1 MDKRRFMKKN
11 EGYSLIEMI
20 IVIAIIAILSAAA
33 MVTIS
38 IMHSAKAKEASSTL
52 EDSLSELQSN
62 AKGKMCVTGTVTDPT
77 NKVNQK
83 DYRFALAI
91 YKQDRKYYIIKGYYM
106 GTGDMDSASNYWFPA
121 DENVGAGKGTSLSSY
136 VTVRYFDSD
145 GTEKV
150 IGDLDTAAVYIVYDK
165 QGMCIHGTGKYQF
178 ARTLKQS
185 PFAVMTLN
193 KNGSHSSN

>member
-1 MDKRRFMKKN
+1 MEKRRFMKKN

-52 EDSLSELQSN
+52 EDSLYELQSN
-62 AKGKMCVTGTVTDPT
+62 AKGKMCFTGSESDPT
-77 NKVNQK
+77 NKKNQP
-83 DYRFALAI
+83 DYKFALAI
-91 YKQDRKYYIIKGYYM
+91 YKQGRKYYIIKGYYK
-106 GTGDMDSASNYWFPA
+106 GSGDMDTASNYFFPS

-136 VTVRYFDSD
+136 VAVRYFDSS
-145 GTEKV
+145 GTELV

-165 QGMCIHGTGKYQF
+165 QGMCVHGTGKYQF
-178 ARTLKQS
+178 SRKLNES
-185 PFAVMTLN
+185 PFSVMTLN